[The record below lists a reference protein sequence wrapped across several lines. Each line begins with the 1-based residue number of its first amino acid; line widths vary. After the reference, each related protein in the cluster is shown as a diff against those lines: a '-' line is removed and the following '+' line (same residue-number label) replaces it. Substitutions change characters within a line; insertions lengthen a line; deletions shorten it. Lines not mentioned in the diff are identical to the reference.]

1 MGATNV
7 FNELEDS
14 SSTISINSSPKIK
27 IIPDIKEEI
36 QVDNTNQIVFDKVIE
51 KFKFT
56 VVAET
61 PITEISQKKNDV
73 PSTHLL
79 VFDRIIE
86 NFKLIIEI
94 PEKHW
99 LSAEHIA
106 HNFNLDF
113 QNTFVSNNENVERR
127 NTLNGLW
134 IYINFMKYI
143 IQYKSNNNENILNLR
158 DINNLLIYLFKD
170 FSSRYLKGNEIHMR
184 TRGLTNEFRVKL
196 IQYYYDIF
204 GYLQKNE
211 ETARAIEDFLPD
223 EPAIAKAVHSG
234 DAQVL
239 AVFGGQGYPGFKEI
253 REAYNIYKAIITDY
267 IITISNILKD
277 LSLTPDFQHYYPEG
291 LDIMKWLNQPESL
304 PDDIYLDS
312 APVSFPLIGV
322 AQLINYLIFFRTFRK
337 TPDWARHLFVGST
350 GHSQGLISSVV
361 ISSSGTEE
369 EYFENSKKAV
379 TLLLLIGVRSQQ
391 VFPNIPLNLELLHEV
406 VDNGDENDKPTCML
420 SINGLSEKRIIP
432 VVNKLNKYVED
443 PDRKICISLING
455 RRMFVVTGDPK
466 LLYALKMNLKEI
478 QANPNESQA
487 RIPYSRRKPSFTMK
501 FLSATIPA
509 HNMILKTAV
518 DLILADVNS
527 MNITFPTRNLAIS
540 IYRNDNG
547 MDMKEGNKAD
557 DLIESLVKQIC
568 ILPVDW
574 IRATYVPE
582 LTHILDFGPGGVS
595 GVGSFIDKSN
605 EGTGVQI
612 ILASTIKSSNANLK
626 CKMFAYTT
634 ELKDLPYGINWAKEF
649 TPKLIR
655 NADGNILMDTRYTRL
670 TGHPPLLVGGMT
682 PTTSN
687 PEFVSA
693 IVNAGYNVEIACGGL
708 YSPEVLEK
716 CIQEV
721 SEKIPDGEGIL
732 CNVIFLNQRLC
743 SFQIPNLVDMRRY
756 RNIRIE
762 GITIAAGVPSLDYC
776 RENLPKFIEAGIPY
790 VGFKPGNRDAILRCI
805 EIARAFPELSF
816 VIEWTGGRGGG
827 HHSYEDFYVP
837 ILETY
842 GDLRK
847 QSNIVIIVGSGFGD
861 DVETLPFMTGD
872 WSVEFGYPPMPFDG
886 ILIGSRVCV
895 AKEALTSESV
905 KNIIVNTPG
914 VEDQSLWEKSFDKP
928 VGGVVTVESEFGEP
942 IHNIATR
949 GVMFWKEMDQT
960 IFSIK
965 DPKKRL
971 EKLLERKDY
980 IIERLNKDFSKVWFG
995 KKMDKPCDLEEMTY
1009 SEVILRLI
1017 ELLFLQKRKEWI
1029 DISYAKDVAD
1039 FVNRTEERFAKDDDK
1054 KEAFLQSYES
1064 LLVED
1069 PVALMEEF
1077 FDTCAPGAR
1086 TELLTTEDIEFFI
1099 GIVSIKDRKPVPFI
1113 PVLNEEFQVWL
1124 KRDSLWPT
1132 EDIEAVIDQDPQRI
1146 PILQGPVAVHHSKI
1160 ANQPVKEI
1168 LDGIVKSH
1176 IKSIKTRYYAN
1187 RLIPNVEYLGGTPI
1201 PSHVTDVPS
1210 NVNVE
1215 MDGSTMIYTLPNEK
1229 NKKLP
1234 EDKEWIEF
1242 IAGPEYG
1249 WLRALLTTTTI
1260 ARNKTVVSNIF
1271 KKLFKPHHGQYV
1283 KIYHNIKGK
1292 IEKLELYGLCNII
1305 EKPAI
1310 EILIDKKRNI
1320 TVDIREIGAADMVN
1334 GVTMTLLYRY
1344 TPEQGSTPICEIME
1358 GRNSRISEYYYKTWF
1373 GSLPK
1378 GGYGSS
1384 KTVYKGDKL
1393 ITEED
1398 VKAYSEATGYVHPSS
1413 KIVPNVDYIN
1423 VISLHSAF
1431 QALFVD
1437 DLDLDIHLSFHLTM
1451 DYEII
1456 NPVQLKVGQMVHT
1469 DSIVNSV
1476 TIIPSG
1482 TVIEFISNVYVDQ
1495 VEYVKV
1501 TSTFL
1506 YRGKYNNFDKMYS
1519 NHEEPD
1525 YIIKV
1530 TDNNVLDVL
1539 KTRKYLKFTEKINVG
1554 DELLFKLKT
1563 KKYYSG
1569 FDTVCRMITKRKIY
1583 SAYKHTLKEV
1593 GEVIYDSA
1601 KDEILEGKNEV
1612 LGNPVTDFI
1621 KKIGST

>member
-211 ETARAIEDFLPD
+211 ETARAIEDFYLMN
-223 EPAIAKAVHSG
+223 
-234 DAQVL
+234 QQL
-239 AVFGGQGYPGFKEI
+239 
-253 REAYNIYKAIITDY
+253 
-267 IITISNILKD
+267 LKLFIQD

-721 SEKIPDGEGIL
+721 SEKIPEMEKVFF
-732 CNVIFLNQRLC
+732 VI
-743 SFQIPNLVDMRRY
+743 Y

-965 DPKKRL
+965 DPKK
-971 EKLLERKDY
+971 D
-980 IIERLNKDFSKVWFG
+980 
-995 KKMDKPCDLEEMTY
+995 
-1009 SEVILRLI
+1009 
-1017 ELLFLQKRKEWI
+1017 
-1029 DISYAKDVAD
+1029 
-1039 FVNRTEERFAKDDDK
+1039 
-1054 KEAFLQSYES
+1054 
-1064 LLVED
+1064 
-1069 PVALMEEF
+1069 
-1077 FDTCAPGAR
+1077 
-1086 TELLTTEDIEFFI
+1086 
-1099 GIVSIKDRKPVPFI
+1099 
-1113 PVLNEEFQVWL
+1113 
-1124 KRDSLWPT
+1124 
-1132 EDIEAVIDQDPQRI
+1132 
-1146 PILQGPVAVHHSKI
+1146 
-1160 ANQPVKEI
+1160 
-1168 LDGIVKSH
+1168 
-1176 IKSIKTRYYAN
+1176 
-1187 RLIPNVEYLGGTPI
+1187 
-1201 PSHVTDVPS
+1201 
-1210 NVNVE
+1210 
-1215 MDGSTMIYTLPNEK
+1215 
-1229 NKKLP
+1229 
-1234 EDKEWIEF
+1234 
-1242 IAGPEYG
+1242 
-1249 WLRALLTTTTI
+1249 
-1260 ARNKTVVSNIF
+1260 
-1271 KKLFKPHHGQYV
+1271 
-1283 KIYHNIKGK
+1283 
-1292 IEKLELYGLCNII
+1292 
-1305 EKPAI
+1305 
-1310 EILIDKKRNI
+1310 
-1320 TVDIREIGAADMVN
+1320 
-1334 GVTMTLLYRY
+1334 
-1344 TPEQGSTPICEIME
+1344 
-1358 GRNSRISEYYYKTWF
+1358 
-1373 GSLPK
+1373 
-1378 GGYGSS
+1378 
-1384 KTVYKGDKL
+1384 
-1393 ITEED
+1393 
-1398 VKAYSEATGYVHPSS
+1398 
-1413 KIVPNVDYIN
+1413 
-1423 VISLHSAF
+1423 
-1431 QALFVD
+1431 
-1437 DLDLDIHLSFHLTM
+1437 
-1451 DYEII
+1451 
-1456 NPVQLKVGQMVHT
+1456 
-1469 DSIVNSV
+1469 
-1476 TIIPSG
+1476 
-1482 TVIEFISNVYVDQ
+1482 
-1495 VEYVKV
+1495 
-1501 TSTFL
+1501 
-1506 YRGKYNNFDKMYS
+1506 
-1519 NHEEPD
+1519 
-1525 YIIKV
+1525 
-1530 TDNNVLDVL
+1530 
-1539 KTRKYLKFTEKINVG
+1539 
-1554 DELLFKLKT
+1554 
-1563 KKYYSG
+1563 
-1569 FDTVCRMITKRKIY
+1569 
-1583 SAYKHTLKEV
+1583 
-1593 GEVIYDSA
+1593 
-1601 KDEILEGKNEV
+1601 
-1612 LGNPVTDFI
+1612 
-1621 KKIGST
+1621 